1 MTGNPKAKG
10 TERAA
15 AVRTFALRAALS
27 AAVVALMLWIYDP
40 REIFRKIE
48 HLSIGFVLFAWAFYA
63 LCQLI
68 SAYRWRMLLSVKG
81 VDLSLMRLFVFYMIG
96 MFVNNFL
103 PGGLGGDA
111 VKAYSVYRSSGTVNV
126 SVASVLVERFCGIL
140 ALAFLGGVACVV
152 MLINGE
158 ARGVALWMLAVMLG
172 ISVAAAMVWSVRLA
186 SILRRIL
193 SVCAPR
199 RIRDRAVQLM
209 ETVHSYRHDGWT
221 LVWALLLS
229 VGLQGMIA
237 VYFGVVSQALASP
250 IPLIYFFLFL
260 PLVTIATL
268 APISLGGLGVRE
280 VTMVYLFSTVGVSGA
295 DVLSVSLTAHVL
307 NTILSLS
314 GGLMLLA
321 GRIPSFR
328 VWKESSPY
336 PSPSTEG

>member
-15 AVRTFALRAALS
+15 AVRTFALRAVLS
-27 AAVVALMLWIYDP
+27 AAVVGLMLWIYDP

-63 LCQLI
+63 LCQLV

-81 VDLSLMRLFVFYMIG
+81 VDLSLMRLFIFYMIG

-158 ARGVALWMLAVMLG
+158 ARSVALWMLAVMLG

-221 LVWALLLS
+221 SDLGASAVDWLAGNDRGLLRS
-229 VGLQGMIA
+229 GQSGFGLA
-237 VYFGVVSQALASP
+237 HPADL
-250 IPLIYFFLFL
+250 
-260 PLVTIATL
+260 
-268 APISLGGLGVRE
+268 
-280 VTMVYLFSTVGVSGA
+280 LFSFPAACHNRHLGA
-295 DVLSVSLTAHVL
+295 DFPRRAR
-307 NTILSLS
+307 
-314 GGLMLLA
+314 GA
-321 GRIPSFR
+321 
-328 VWKESSPY
+328 
-336 PSPSTEG
+336 

>member
-1 MTGNPKAKG
+1 MTGNPKANG
-10 TERAA
+10 TERASA
-15 AVRTFALRAALS
+15 ARTFALRAALS
-27 AAVVALMLWIYDP
+27 AAVIGLMLWIYDP

-48 HLSIGFVLFAWAFYA
+48 HLSIGFILFAWAFYA
-63 LCQLI
+63 FCQLI
-68 SAYRWRMLLSVKG
+68 SAYRWKLLLSAKG
-81 VDLSLMRLFVFYMIG
+81 VDLPIMRLFMFYMIG

-111 VKAYSVYRSSGTVNV
+111 VKAYSVYRSSGTVHV

-140 ALAFLGGVACVV
+140 ALALLGGVACVI
-152 MLINGE
+152 MLIQGE
-158 ARGVALWMLAVMLG
+158 ARSVALWMLVAMLG
-172 ISVAAAMVWSVRLA
+172 IAVAAAMVWSVRLA
-186 SILRRIL
+186 SVLRKFL

-221 LVWALLLS
+221 LIWALLLS
-229 VGLQGMIA
+229 IGLQGMIA
-237 VYFGVVSQALASP
+237 VYFGVVSQALDSP

-280 VTMVYLFSTVGVSGA
+280 VTMVYLFSSVGVSGA

-307 NTILSLS
+307 NTALSLS

-321 GRIPSFR
+321 GKIPTLR
-328 VWKESSPY
+328 LWKGSRSY
-336 PSPSTEG
+336 